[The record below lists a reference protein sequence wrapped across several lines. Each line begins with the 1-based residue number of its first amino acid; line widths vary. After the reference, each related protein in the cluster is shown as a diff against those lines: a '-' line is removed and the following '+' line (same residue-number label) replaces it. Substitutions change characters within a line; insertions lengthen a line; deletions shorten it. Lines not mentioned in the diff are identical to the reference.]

1 MSGALTMSNGY
12 TVAMASAIQNA
23 DHDLIG
29 VRLGAKCLAK
39 NVSVTSIAK
48 ELGVTRQTVYSWF
61 TGRYRPHASKIPKIR
76 VLLVDLR

>member
-1 MSGALTMSNGY
+1 MSNGY

-29 VRLGAKCLAK
+29 VRLGARCLAK

-61 TGRYRPHASKIPKIR
+61 TGKYRPHASKIPKIR